1 MNKVLICADKYLNQ
15 KICLIKLVLL
25 CIGMAD
31 TAASGHGAGSST
43 STDKSGLPQ
52 ENNTGTGIDLGS
64 IYTQCS
70 TSRSAASTISVTEI
84 KNGSGTAVTT
94 TPALIGSL
102 NWEGDS

>member
-1 MNKVLICADKYLNQ
+1 MYANISFF
-15 KICLIKLVLL
+15 

-31 TAASGHGAGSST
+31 QAASGRGAGSSIG
-43 STDKSGLPQ
+43 TDNSGLPQ
-52 ENNTGTGIDLGS
+52 ENNTGSGIDLGS

-84 KNGSGTAVTT
+84 KNGSGTAATI

-102 NWEGDS
+102 NWEGDNTVTNTFHGG